1 MLPSLEEK
9 KKKLKEIRE
18 ISKAFDVRKL
28 DEEERNYLKRREKS
42 IQDYKSM
49 LREEEKK
56 LNYQT
61 PYKS

>member
-1 MLPSLEEK
+1 MEEK